1 MTDKKPY
8 KSLETLNEV
17 FKIPICYNK
26 KVKKLN
32 DTVIN
37 DLELIQTKEPNEMSI
52 YTNVFNSSNKS
63 SLKII
68 EQFASNYTTDTEY
81 LKDTQQFINS
91 LNKEDINNIHNK
103 HNFSSSDL
111 DDIVSSWGEIKG
123 ETGFLEKYLYID
135 WEFAKHLNNNP
146 LFLQLMNIYYVAS
159 PILSLC
165 LPIFVLIIPF
175 FIIKLKG
182 IELNIKEYIE
192 ILKSIISNH
201 AMFKV
206 FSQFNQVD
214 TNQKIYL
221 VISAAF
227 YVFSIYQNVL
237 VCIRFYSNMQKIHTY
252 LFKFRKYLGYTIEMI
267 NYHSSK
273 TNELTKYNEFNK
285 NMIYNTDIIT
295 KLYNKLNTITPFT
308 ISFLKLKEIGDI
320 MHVFY
325 ELYDN
330 ELYNNVMLYS
340 FGFHGYFTMICH
352 FNTNIKENKLSK
364 TQFIKK
370 GKPIFKK
377 MYYPKFINEQF
388 NKIVK
393 NDCKLNKNMIITG
406 PNASGKT
413 TTLKTALINVILSQ
427 QFGYGCF
434 ESLQLTPYD
443 LFHCYLNIPD
453 TSGRDSLFQAEA
465 KRCKE
470 IIDCVKEKDG
480 KSHFCIFDELYSGT
494 NPEEAVISGT
504 AFMDYL
510 VKNNRVTCLLT
521 THYVKLCKNLLK
533 NTRLKNYNMKTIINN
548 DNIEYTY
555 LIQDGISK
563 TKGGLRVLRDMNYP
577 KEILDITKM

>member
-1 MTDKKPY
+1 MTDIKQHKGLE
-8 KSLETLNEV
+8 SLNDV
-17 FKIPICYNK
+17 FKIPICYNT
-26 KVKKLN
+26 KVRKLN
-32 DTVIN
+32 NTVIN
-37 DLELIQTKEPNEMSI
+37 DLELIETKEQSETSI
-52 YTNVFNSSNKS
+52 YKNIFNPSNKPS
-63 SLKII
+63 TKII
-68 EQFASNYTTDTEY
+68 EQFASNYTTDTDY
-81 LKDTQQFINS
+81 LKDTQKLVKS
-91 LNKEDINNIHNK
+91 LNKADINTIYNK
-103 HNFSSSDL
+103 HNFSNFDL
-111 DDIVSSWGEIKG
+111 DDIVSLWAEIKG

-146 LFLQLMNIYYVAS
+146 LFLQLMNIYYIAS

-175 FIIKLKG
+175 FVIKLKG
-182 IELNIKEYIE
+182 IQLNVNEYIE
-192 ILKSIISNH
+192 ILKGIISNH

-252 LFKFRKYLGYTIEMI
+252 LFKFRQYLHYTIDLI

-273 TNELTKYNEFNK
+273 TNELTKYNDFNK
-285 NMIYNTDIIT
+285 NILYNTEILI
-295 KLYNKLNTITPFT
+295 KLYNRLECITPFT
-308 ISFLKLKEIGDI
+308 VSCLKLKEVGDI

-330 ELYNNVMLYS
+330 EIYNNALLYS
-340 FGFHGYFTMICH
+340 FGFHGYFSLISHLT
-352 FNTNIKENKLSK
+352 TNVEENKISK
-364 TQFIKK
+364 THFIKK
-370 GKPIFKK
+370 GKPIFKQ
-377 MYYPKFINEQF
+377 MYYPKFINEPF
-388 NKIVK
+388 NTIVK

-413 TTLKTALINVILSQ
+413 TTLKTALINILLSQ

-470 IIDCVKEKDG
+470 IIDCVKEEDNK
-480 KSHFCIFDELYSGT
+480 KHFCIFDELYSGT
-494 NPEEAVISGT
+494 NPEEAVISGN
-504 AFMDYL
+504 AFMEYL
-510 VKNNRVTCLLT
+510 VKNNNVTCLLT
-521 THYVKLCKNLLK
+521 THYVKLCKKLSK
-533 NTRLKNYNMKTIINN
+533 NPNLKNYNMKTIIKN

-555 LIQDGISK
+555 LIQNGISK

-577 KEILDITKM
+577 KEILDNY